1 MKSDIDLSK
10 MDKTFV
16 RKGKIKNQGNDFLFW
31 QSQTYEKRLETIEI
45 IRQEYNTWKYGN
57 EQGFQRVYKIIK
69 RKSSNITE

>member
-31 QSQTYEKRLETIEI
+31 
-45 IRQEYNTWKYGN
+45 
-57 EQGFQRVYKIIK
+57 
-69 RKSSNITE
+69 